1 VPLVVHLLGLTIFTL
16 TTAEFM
22 VAGMM
27 PALAAA
33 FGVGVGAIGFLIS
46 LYALGM
52 ALGGPVLTAL
62 LLARRTPPRQ
72 ALLRLL
78 GFYVVGAVAATLAPG
93 YAAMAV
99 ARFAMGVASAACFG
113 VALNLCAGLV
123 APEARGRA
131 ASIVLGGLMFAPV
144 LGLPVTSLVEQHFG
158 WRASFGAVAVLSMV
172 CTAIVARF
180 VPATGSGE
188 TPSLAAEVR
197 ALSNGP
203 LWAAYA
209 TSGLV
214 IGATF
219 AAFSYSAPILIGV
232 TGLPASAMPGLL
244 AAYGAAN
251 VVGNVMVGR
260 LADRH
265 TLAVLAGGLG
275 LLTLALVAFASFA
288 QHPVV
293 GIGAFL
299 VIGLTGVAL
308 NPALVARVMRLAPP
322 GALVN
327 TLHASVITA
336 GLAFGTWAGGAGI
349 DHGHGLRAP
358 LWVGAALA
366 LLGLASLAPS
376 LARSRRTAPAAGPRT
391 SRC

>member
-1 VPLVVHLLGLTIFTL
+1 
-16 TTAEFM
+16 
-22 VAGMM
+22 
-27 PALAAA
+27 
-33 FGVGVGAIGFLIS
+33 
-46 LYALGM
+46 
-52 ALGGPVLTAL
+52 
-62 LLARRTPPRQ
+62 
-72 ALLRLL
+72 
-78 GFYVVGAVAATLAPG
+78 
-93 YAAMAV
+93 
-99 ARFAMGVASAACFG
+99 
-113 VALNLCAGLV
+113 
-123 APEARGRA
+123 
-131 ASIVLGGLMFAPV
+131 
-144 LGLPVTSLVEQHFG
+144 
-158 WRASFGAVAVLSMV
+158 
-172 CTAIVARF
+172 
-180 VPATGSGE
+180 
-188 TPSLAAEVR
+188 
-197 ALSNGP
+197 
-203 LWAAYA
+203 
-209 TSGLV
+209 
-214 IGATF
+214 
-219 AAFSYSAPILIGV
+219 
-232 TGLPASAMPGLL
+232 MPGLL

-251 VVGNVMVGR
+251 VVGNTIVGR

-299 VIGLTGVAL
+299 AIGLTGVAL